1 MLLKTDAICRLG
13 KKSKS
18 KRGATLVELI
28 ATVAILAIVASLSF
42 QAIFIASEE
51 YRRVTKLSECQ
62 RSISLMQENLNR
74 YVKTAVKIELK
85 SYSTATN
92 INQAV
97 NNLKAEL
104 IAAGDN
110 FQDAENNS
118 SDTYVDYILC
128 ANVPD
133 PVNEPD
139 ILEFRFMKY
148 NGSTNVF
155 DTVFSVDNIK
165 EMNFCLRKMNSSAAV
180 TGNST
185 YLLDY
190 TMTSMTNFEIIN
202 RSIDNSLADKSN
214 YSVVSGIILNNI
226 KDLTISSGA
235 LTINN
240 DSATNNKT
248 HFVYIRTTKRN
259 AI

>member
-1 MLLKTDAICRLG
+1 MLLKTDAIRRLG

-74 YVKTAVKIELK
+74 YAKTAVKVGLIS
-85 SYSTATN
+85 SYDSAAN

-97 NNLKAEL
+97 NDFRSDL

-165 EMNFCLRKMNSSAAV
+165 EMNFDLKLLGSSAHPADKE
-180 TGNST
+180 TI
-185 YLLDY
+185 LLDY
-190 TMTSMTNFEIIN
+190 TMTSMTTFEIIN
-202 RSIDNSLADKSN
+202 RSIESSN
-214 YSVVSGIILNNI
+214 QSEYAVISGIVLNNI
-226 KDLTISSGA
+226 KGSPASAASLR
-235 LTINN
+235 INK
-240 DSATNNKT
+240 DNKT

>member
-1 MLLKTDAICRLG
+1 MLLKTDAIRRLG

-62 RSISLMQENLNR
+62 RSISLMQENFNR

-97 NNLKAEL
+97 NDFRSDL

-165 EMNFCLRKMNSSAAV
+165 EMNFDLKLLGSSAHPADKE
-180 TGNST
+180 TI
-185 YLLDY
+185 LLDY
-190 TMTSMTNFEIIN
+190 TMTSMTTFEIIN
-202 RSIDNSLADKSN
+202 RSIESSN
-214 YSVVSGIILNNI
+214 QSEYAVISGIVLNNI
-226 KDLTISSGA
+226 KGSPASAASLR
-235 LTINN
+235 INK
-240 DSATNNKT
+240 DNKT

>member
-1 MLLKTDAICRLG
+1 MLLKTDAIRRLG

-74 YVKTAVKIELK
+74 YAKTAVKIELK

-97 NNLKAEL
+97 NDFRADL

-148 NGSTNVF
+148 NGSTNGF

-165 EMNFCLRKMNSSAAV
+165 EMNFDLKSLHSSARP
-180 TGNST
+180 TDKET
-185 YLLDY
+185 FLLDY
-190 TMTSMTNFEIIN
+190 TMTSMTTFEIIN
-202 RSIDNSLADKSN
+202 RSIASSN
-214 YSVVSGIILNNI
+214 QSEYAVVSGIVLNNI
-226 KDLTISSGA
+226 KGSPAFAASLR
-235 LTINN
+235 INK
-240 DSATNNKT
+240 DNKT

>member
-1 MLLKTDAICRLG
+1 MLLKTDAIRRLG

-62 RSISLMQENLNR
+62 RSISLMQENFNR

-104 IAAGDN
+104 IAAGDRL
-110 FQDAENNS
+110 QDAENNS

-128 ANVPD
+128 AYVPD
-133 PVNEPD
+133 PANPN
-139 ILEFRFMKY
+139 ILGFRLMKF
-148 NGSTNVF
+148 NSGTNDF
-155 DTVFSVDNIK
+155 DNVFSVDNIK

-214 YSVVSGIILNNI
+214 YSVVSGVILNNI
-226 KDLTISSGA
+226 KDLAIPSGI

>member
-1 MLLKTDAICRLG
+1 MLLKTDAIRRLG

-74 YVKTAVKIELK
+74 YTKTAVKVELLS
-85 SYSTATN
+85 SYASAAN

-97 NNLKAEL
+97 NNFRADL

-133 PVNEPD
+133 PTNEPD

-148 NGSTNVF
+148 NSSTNGF

-165 EMNFCLRKMNSSAAV
+165 EMNFDLKLLASSAHPSGKE
-180 TGNST
+180 TL
-185 YLLDY
+185 LLDY
-190 TMTSMTNFEIIN
+190 TITSMTTFEIIN
-202 RSIDNSLADKSN
+202 RSIASSN
-214 YSVVSGIILNNI
+214 QSEYAVVSGIVLNNI
-226 KDLTISSGA
+226 KGSSSA
-235 LTINN
+235 ASLRINK
-240 DSATNNKT
+240 DNKT